1 MKQPTRRKKTDID
14 NFINSADAEHVTN
27 ESFSTLKM
35 KKTVKF
41 KPATFSLDEDTK
53 DLIESLSIRSTKNKT
68 SKSDIIKI
76 AVKSLFEL
84 DQDNFEKLV
93 ADHFNKTM

>member
-1 MKQPTRRKKTDID
+1 MKQPTRIKKTDID
-14 NFINSADAEHVTN
+14 NFINSADADHVTN
-27 ESFSTLKM
+27 GSLSTLKT

-53 DLIESLSIRSTKNKT
+53 SLIESLPIRSTKNKT

-76 AVKSLFEL
+76 AVKSLVDL
-84 DQDNFEKLV
+84 DQDYFEKLV
-93 ADHFNKTM
+93 IDHFNNN

>member
-14 NFINSADAEHVTN
+14 NFINSADADHVTN
-27 ESFSTLKM
+27 ESLSTLKI

-53 DLIESLSIRSTKNKT
+53 NLIESLSIRSTKNKT

-76 AVKSLFEL
+76 AVKNLVDL
-84 DQDNFEKLV
+84 DQYYFEKLV
-93 ADHFNKTM
+93 TDHFNNS

>member
-14 NFINSADAEHVTN
+14 NFINSADADHVTN
-27 ESFSTLKM
+27 ESLSTLKI

-53 DLIESLSIRSTKNKT
+53 NLIESLSIRSTKNKT

-76 AVKSLFEL
+76 AVKNLVDL
-84 DQDNFEKLV
+84 DQDYFEKLV
-93 ADHFNKTM
+93 TDHFNNS

>member
-14 NFINSADAEHVTN
+14 NFINSADADHVTN
-27 ESFSTLKM
+27 ESITILKT

-41 KPATFSLDEDTK
+41 KPATFSLDEETIS
-53 DLIESLSIRSTKNKT
+53 LIEGLSIRSAKNKT

-76 AVKSLFEL
+76 AVKKLVKL

-93 ADHFNKTM
+93 ADYFNSN

>member
-1 MKQPTRRKKTDID
+1 MKQPTRIKKTDID
-14 NFINSADAEHVTN
+14 NFINSADADHVTN
-27 ESFSTLKM
+27 GSLSTLKT

-53 DLIESLSIRSTKNKT
+53 SLIESLSIRSTKNKT

-76 AVKSLFEL
+76 AVKSLVDL
-84 DQDNFEKLV
+84 DQDYFEKLV
-93 ADHFNKTM
+93 IDHFNNN

>member
-1 MKQPTRRKKTDID
+1 MKQPTRRKKTDIE
-14 NFINSADAEHVTN
+14 NFINSADADHVTN
-27 ESFSTLKM
+27 ESLSALKT

-76 AVKSLFEL
+76 AVKNLVELEQDSFER
-84 DQDNFEKLV
+84 LV
-93 ADHFNKTM
+93 ADHFNNS

>member
-1 MKQPTRRKKTDID
+1 MKQPTRIKKTDID
-14 NFINSADAEHVTN
+14 NFINSADADHVTN
-27 ESFSTLKM
+27 GSLSTLKT

-53 DLIESLSIRSTKNKT
+53 SLIESLSIRSTKNKT

-76 AVKSLFEL
+76 AVKSLVDL
-84 DQDNFEKLV
+84 DQDYFEKLV
-93 ADHFNKTM
+93 KDHFNNN